1 MTWAARCAGAEAR
14 PITGATSDCKWATLS
29 ERAAHLCFVAC
40 EHVVDNWNGGPHA
53 PQNFHAYTWCKPH
66 SCFQVS
72 DYSSCKQ
79 GSNFITIVNTPSPF
93 PPVCPPG
100 KVVRRPAWVNSS
112 GAYWTSQSVSEF
124 EVSWSATLSG
134 QLVKSD
140 KRLESRAPV
149 HVQKPNAGPNWPLLS
164 DQSAESLEEVEGA
177 RRKLELAVVSLS
189 CPPCAPRAAALA
201 RCFASAICFSTR
213 AFTLNSSS
221 GLFGDG
227 LKPPFRGESF
237 EAFVDSSKRTR
248 SLRR

>member
-1 MTWAARCAGAEAR
+1 M
-14 PITGATSDCKWATLS
+14 
-29 ERAAHLCFVAC
+29 
-40 EHVVDNWNGGPHA
+40 
-53 PQNFHAYTWCKPH
+53 
-66 SCFQVS
+66 
-72 DYSSCKQ
+72 
-79 GSNFITIVNTPSPF
+79 
-93 PPVCPPG
+93 
-100 KVVRRPAWVNSS
+100 NSS

-140 KRLESRAPV
+140 KRLEFRDTV

-164 DQSAESLEEVEGA
+164 DESAESLEEVEGA

-201 RCFASAICFSTR
+201 RCFASAICLSTR

-237 EAFVDSSKRTR
+237 EAFVYSSKRTR

>member
-1 MTWAARCAGAEAR
+1 M
-14 PITGATSDCKWATLS
+14 
-29 ERAAHLCFVAC
+29 
-40 EHVVDNWNGGPHA
+40 N
-53 PQNFHAYTWCKPH
+53 Y
-66 SCFQVS
+66 
-72 DYSSCKQ
+72 
-79 GSNFITIVNTPSPF
+79 
-93 PPVCPPG
+93 
-100 KVVRRPAWVNSS
+100 S

-140 KRLESRAPV
+140 KR
-149 HVQKPNAGPNWPLLS
+149 
-164 DQSAESLEEVEGA
+164 LEEVEGA

-227 LKPPFRGESF
+227 LKPLFRGESF